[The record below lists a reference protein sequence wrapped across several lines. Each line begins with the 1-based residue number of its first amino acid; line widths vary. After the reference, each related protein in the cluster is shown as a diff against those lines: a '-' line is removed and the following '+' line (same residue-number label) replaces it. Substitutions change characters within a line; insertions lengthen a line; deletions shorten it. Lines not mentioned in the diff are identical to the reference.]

1 MQDLDIRKSNPI
13 ATVVIML
20 GILGSLVIVCL
31 FIYSYTRCVVKEER
45 YYAKKFNPDVS
56 QFETYSLFYKY
67 HGSPVPN
74 VMAQAIIE
82 VKPKNRPKVAAI
94 SIKESHG
101 TPWAVGDKGKS
112 KGAWQVQEKHWGK
125 VPISTTD
132 QALQA
137 ERILEELVASEPRGS
152 LRCALAMYNGG
163 TNPPPISY
171 RYADRIMDIKRG
183 IANEQI

>member
-1 MQDLDIRKSNPI
+1 MQDLDIRNSNPI
-13 ATVVIML
+13 ASVFYI
-20 GILGSLVIVCL
+20 ILGLTILCFL
-31 FIYSYTRCVVKEER
+31 FYFYIQCVVKESTNNV
-45 YYAKKFNPDVS
+45 KFNPDVS
-56 QFETYSLFYKY
+56 QFETYSLFYKH

-125 VPISTTD
+125 VPLTAVE

-137 ERILEELVASEPRGS
+137 ERILEELVASVPQGD
-152 LRCALAMYNGG
+152 LRCALAKYNGG
-163 TNPPPISY
+163 TTPPKVSWK
-171 RYADRIMDIKRG
+171 YADRIIELKRSLL
-183 IANEQI
+183 